1 MRIETDELMDRPL
14 GVHPAQRVMANVKL
28 SGVVA
33 DDDGIAQQ
41 TMRANASPQRSLG
54 GDLDR
59 LGLHLQRGDPQLH
72 QMRPPLSLVGEAL
85 GRVVGQQRDDRRLR
99 PRMY

>member
-1 MRIETDELMDRPL
+1 
-14 GVHPAQRVMANVKL
+14 MANVEL
-28 SGVVA
+28 TGVVA

-41 TMRANASPQRSLG
+41 TMRADASPQRSLG

-59 LGLHLQRGDPQLH
+59 LRLYLQRGDPQPR
-72 QMRPPLSLVGEAL
+72 QMRLPLGLIGEAL

-99 PRMY
+99 PRMYWSASALMT